1 MHKKIIITMLL
12 ALTVMLTQAQPIKV
26 EYEYRTKTLPELM
39 QQYFQMQNVQHLRVT
54 LKGNFN
60 GKRAKLKKVACS
72 NGAFSEQ
79 ELLPEFVHFLL
90 VDSVESL
97 DFMAVPYGKDSLHI
111 CCFYPASNNQ
121 PIFNDTVRMDNMKI
135 LILLWLIPLVF
146 RFRTEFGFAACVIRE
161 LSHENGLKSMV

>member
-1 MHKKIIITMLL
+1 MTKKIIITRLL

-90 VDSVESL
+90 VDTVSL
-97 DFMAVPYGKDSLHI
+97 ITKAPFTLGGLVLALR
-111 CCFYPASNNQ
+111 Q
-121 PIFNDTVRMDNMKI
+121 
-135 LILLWLIPLVF
+135 LL
-146 RFRTEFGFAACVIRE
+146 R
-161 LSHENGLKSMV
+161 